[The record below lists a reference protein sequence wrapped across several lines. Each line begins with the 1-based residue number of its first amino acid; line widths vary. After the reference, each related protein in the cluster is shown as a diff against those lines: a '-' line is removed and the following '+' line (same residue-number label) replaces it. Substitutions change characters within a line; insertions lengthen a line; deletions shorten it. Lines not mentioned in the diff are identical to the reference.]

1 MGNMKRVTIPMSDKL
16 VKLALVNTEQNIKNL
31 MDSDCLDGA
40 TKDSLSYT
48 HFDYVGLIGIFSGDY
63 KVTIEISQDDFD
75 SFSHKHGVDFPAF
88 IDLEVVDIEGE
99 EDGGEE
105 EEVKDEEL
113 KLKFIHLAYVEDD
126 ELTFALK
133 SNVQLPGFEDLGDSD
148 DDDDDMKFTSY
159 KGGKPGEVVSHK
171 GTPFIAVPTSFG
183 WVIINDGVVV
193 EEIKF

>member
-1 MGNMKRVTIPMSDKL
+1 MKRVTIPMSDNL
-16 VKLALVNTEQNIKNL
+16 VKLALVNAEQNIDGLIK
-31 MDSDCLDGA
+31 SGSLD
-40 TKDSLSYT
+40 TSVKFNLSYT
-48 HFDYVGLIGIFSGDY
+48 HFDYLGLIGIFSGDY
-63 KVTIEISQDDFD
+63 KVTIEISQNDFD
-75 SFSHKHGVDFPAF
+75 AFASKHGVDFPSF
-88 IDLEVVDIEGE
+88 TDLEMVDIEGE
-99 EDGGEE
+99 EDGEKEE
-105 EEVKDEEL
+105 EDKDEEL
-113 KLKFIHLAYVEDD
+113 KLKFIHLAYIEDD

-148 DDDDDMKFTSY
+148 DDDDIKFTSY

>member
-16 VKLALVNTEQNIKNL
+16 VNLALVNTKQSIKNL
-31 MDSDCLDGA
+31 MDSDCLDSA
-40 TKDSLSYT
+40 TKDRLSYT

-63 KVTIEISQDDFD
+63 KVTIEISQNDFD
-75 SFSHKHGVDFPAF
+75 SFASKHGVDFPSF
-88 IDLEVVDIEGE
+88 TDLEVVDIEGE
-99 EDGGEE
+99 EVEE

-113 KLKFIHLAYVEDD
+113 KLKFIHLAYIEDD

-148 DDDDDMKFTSY
+148 DDDDDDMKFTSY
-159 KGGKPGEVVSHK
+159 KGGKRGEIVSHK
-171 GTPFIAVPTSFG
+171 GTPFIATPTSFG

>member
-1 MGNMKRVTIPMSDKL
+1 MGKMKRVTIPMSDNL
-16 VKLALVNTEQNIKNL
+16 VKLALVNAEQNISALIDNGCLGDEARDNL
-31 MDSDCLDGA
+31 CSA
-40 TKDSLSYT
+40 Q
-48 HFDYVGLIGIFSGDY
+48 FDYIGLIGIFSGDY

-88 IDLEVVDIEGE
+88 IDLEVVDIEGKEVE
-99 EDGGEE
+99 E
-105 EEVKDEEL
+105 EEL

-133 SNVQLPGFEDLGDSD
+133 SNVQLPGFEYLGDSD